1 MSKKV
6 APDENLVRIVHLFVP
21 GLEVL
26 ETTPIITGHINQTF
40 RIRYKRESKEGS
52 FLLQNLNTHVFRNP
66 EAVMHNIVRC
76 SKFMETLGDAYPMEI
91 LRPQVLSDE
100 SSYLYRESEN
110 AWRLFNFIENTTSL
124 NFIETEEQAHEIGKA
139 FGVFLASI
147 NQDDPDQYQVTI
159 PDFHNFTK
167 RYQEFDRFLK
177 EKYAATFDDR
187 TRQLLEDIH
196 RYAPPYIQLEEK
208 DFPVRI
214 AHHDTKANNILLDQ
228 QTGKPRAVIDLDTL
242 MPGDIFSDY
251 GDLIRTV
258 LNPYEEDKFPDSETR
273 VDPGIYAVLHTSF
286 LDPLRQILTEK
297 EMKYLNV
304 GGKKIILLQVIRF
317 LEDHLRGDVY
327 YQVRYDGHNLD
338 RAWSQMN
345 LFKAIDQTELN
356 I

>member
-6 APDENLVRIVHLFVP
+6 APDENLIRIVQLFVP
-21 GLEVL
+21 GLDVQEIH
-26 ETTPIITGHINQTF
+26 PIITGHINQTF
-40 RIRYKRESKEGS
+40 QIKYKKEGKEHS

-76 SKFMETLGDAYPMEI
+76 SQILKSLGKAYPMEI
-91 LRPQVLSDE
+91 LSPYPLVDDA
-100 SSYLYRESEN
+100 SYLYREGKN

-177 EKYAATFDDR
+177 GRDSVTFEDR
-187 TRQLLEDIH
+187 TRQLLEGIH

-208 DFPVRI
+208 EFPVRI

-258 LNPYEEDKFPDSETR
+258 LNPYEEDQFPESETS
-273 VDPGIYAVLHTSF
+273 VDPGIYTVLHTSF
-286 LDPLRQILTEK
+286 LDPLRQILTRDEI
-297 EMKYLNV
+297 KYLNI

-345 LFKAIDQTELN
+345 LFKAIDQTEVD